1 MSTTSRVELE
11 QLVDW
16 RAAFIAGLVAGLV
29 FLIAEMLGQALI
41 VGQSPW
47 IYPHYTGALI
57 LGTDVLLDDISA
69 ISVIVGVLLHFVIS
83 VIYTLVLAAIIH
95 EWELPVGVI
104 VGLLFGLA
112 VYAINH
118 FTFTRFFP
126 WFYPINNWLEI
137 VTHLLFGL
145 TAGTV
150 YELLE
155 VERFVRVEKT
165 EAAEE

>member
-1 MSTTSRVELE
+1 MRTTSRVELE

-137 VTHLLFGL
+137 ATHLLFGL

-155 VERFVRVEKT
+155 VERFIRVEKT

>member
-69 ISVIVGVLLHFVIS
+69 ISVTVTQLENSGVAPR
-83 VIYTLVLAAIIH
+83 TRREPGPNLAK
-95 EWELPVGVI
+95 EPSEG
-104 VGLLFGLA
+104 
-112 VYAINH
+112 
-118 FTFTRFFP
+118 FP
-126 WFYPINNWLEI
+126 ILDPAFHQSPRVE
-137 VTHLLFGL
+137 VAAPSQGD
-145 TAGTV
+145 
-150 YELLE
+150 ELLGKWPQLLRLGFGGDDPA
-155 VERFVRVEKT
+155 VHEKT
-165 EAAEE
+165 SGHVIQHGALVC